1 MTTTGWPPFGPH
13 ADGSIGLHSPPIAR
27 TADPATSHQAAEA
40 ITKSGQRQS
49 QCEQILAVIQ
59 CQPGAIAGE
68 IADETENP
76 KLLTHEVI
84 KRIHDLE
91 VKGLVIP
98 GASRRWAGSGKMQ
111 RRWFPAECQG
121 RLMEG

>member
-1 MTTTGWPPFGPH
+1 MTTIW
-13 ADGSIGLHSPPIAR
+13 PPIAR
-27 TADPATSHQAAEA
+27 TGNPATSHQAAEA
-40 ITKSGQRQS
+40 VTESGQRQS

-68 IADETENP
+68 IAEETENP

-98 GASRRWAGSGKMQ
+98 GESRRWAGSGKMQ
-111 RRWFPAECQG
+111 RSWFPAECQG
-121 RLMEG
+121 RLMEE